1 MTGCGSPRPPPC
13 SATSRR
19 CSARPASADRPA
31 PLTLLLTDRR
41 RIATERLAA
50 MRIAPLAEPAG
61 SMVETIARTVHHHL
75 AMQAQDVGS
84 GMWSVGVRTGATRA
98 DVEAAIAARRVTRSW
113 PMRGTLH
120 LMATQDVRWM
130 CRLLNERVVATSRR
144 VFEAEGLTEAV
155 VGRAREVL
163 VGALVGGVALSRPN
177 AVALL
182 EANGVDPS
190 GQRAYHL
197 IGRFCQEG
205 LLCQGPAEGRQPTFV
220 LIDEWVPRSWAP
232 DREEAMAALATRYV
246 ASHGPVTERDLAG
259 WCSQTLTFAR
269 EAVVFSSDTATTETI
284 GGQAYLVAADRPEPA
299 AGTPVRLL
307 PGFDEYVLGYKDR
320 SAILTA
326 EEELRVVPGKN
337 GMFLGTVVVGGLV
350 VGTWNRKTTAK
361 RTVVTVTAFGPLS
374 VTRRREIERAAAAY
388 GRHLGSPAEVAYLDA
403 GAPVL

>member
-1 MTGCGSPRPPPC
+1 M
-13 SATSRR
+13 
-19 CSARPASADRPA
+19 
-31 PLTLLLTDRR
+31 L
-41 RIATERLAA
+41 
-50 MRIAPLAEPAG
+50 
-61 SMVETIARTVHHHL
+61 ETIAATVHHHL
-75 AMQAQDVGS
+75 AMQAQDVAS

-98 DVEAAIAARRVTRSW
+98 DVEAAVAARRVTRSW

-130 CRLLNERVVATSRR
+130 CRLLNERVVATTRR

-155 VGRAREVL
+155 VGRARDVL
-163 VGALVGGVALSRPN
+163 TGALAGGAALSRPD

-197 IGRFCQEG
+197 VGRFCQEG
-205 LLCQGPAEGRQPTFV
+205 LLCQGPAAGRQPTFV
-220 LIDEWVPRSWAP
+220 LIDEWVPWSWEP

-259 WCSQTLTFAR
+259 WCQQTLTFAR
-269 EAVVFSSDTATTETI
+269 EAVALAGDAVATETI
-284 GGQAYLVAADRPEPA
+284 GGQAYLVAADRPQPA
-299 AGTPVRLL
+299 SGTPVRLL

-320 SAILTA
+320 SAILTP

-350 VGTWNRKTTAK
+350 VGTWNRKTTAR
-361 RTVVTVTAFGPLS
+361 RTVVTVTPFGSLS
-374 VTRRREIERAAAAY
+374 ATRRREVERAATAY
-388 GRHLGSPAEVAYLDA
+388 GRHLGSPAQVVCQEPV
-403 GAPVL
+403 APVL

>member
-1 MTGCGSPRPPPC
+1 
-13 SATSRR
+13 
-19 CSARPASADRPA
+19 
-31 PLTLLLTDRR
+31 
-41 RIATERLAA
+41 

-220 LIDEWVPRSWAP
+220 LIDEWVPESWTP
-232 DREEAMAALATRYV
+232 GREEAMAALTTRYV

-259 WCSQTLTFAR
+259 WCHQTLTFAR
-269 EAVVFSSDTATTETI
+269 EAVALAGDAVTTETI
-284 GGQAYLVAADRPEPA
+284 GGQAYLVAADRPEPP

-320 SAILTA
+320 SAILTRRGGA
-326 EEELRVVPGKN
+326 AGGPRQERHVPRHRGRRRPRRRH
-337 GMFLGTVVVGGLV
+337 LEPQDQ
-350 VGTWNRKTTAK
+350 RRQ
-361 RTVVTVTAFGPLS
+361 RTVVTVTPFGSLS
-374 VTRRREIERAAAAY
+374 ATRRREIERAAAAY
-388 GRHLGSPAEVAYLDA
+388 GRHLGSPAEVAYLDPV
-403 GAPVL
+403 APVL